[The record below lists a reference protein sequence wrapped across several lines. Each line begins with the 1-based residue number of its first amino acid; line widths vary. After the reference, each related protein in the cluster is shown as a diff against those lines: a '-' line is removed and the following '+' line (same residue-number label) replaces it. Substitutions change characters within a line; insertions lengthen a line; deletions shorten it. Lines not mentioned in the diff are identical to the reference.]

1 MLLTE
6 LINFISLTYE
16 ILLNLTIKQI
26 VKKPVRKTNVRARK
40 QRKVIKLRYLLPA
53 NSPR

>member
-26 VKKPVRKTNVRARK
+26 VKKPVRKNKCQGQKAKESNKTKVLTSSK
-40 QRKVIKLRYLLPA
+40 QP
-53 NSPR
+53 